1 MRASRTKDGSKEKN
15 GRRGRECDGGN
26 SDERQKKKQ
35 DSSRLLKYAQRK
47 SVTQRETKETVDKER
62 DRALQLMAALC
73 AMNYFFLQNEACLS
87 ESVEFL

>member
-35 DSSRLLKYAQRK
+35 DSRLLKYAQRK
-47 SVTQRETKETVDKER
+47 SVTQRETKEMVDKKR
-62 DRALQLMAALC
+62 ARALQLMAALC